1 MNRFLERIRH
11 RLNNDGTGGIFKNM
25 LILATGTTAAKAIG
39 FLSSLVITRIF
50 APEHFGLL
58 SLFIAFT
65 SLIAPLSTLCY
76 SYAVPLP
83 KSRYLAANIVMM
95 NFGITIIMSIITLI
109 IFLIGGDYIF
119 KLANADGLQPYIW
132 LIVLTQL
139 FCGFYETLSSYA
151 TRIKAF
157 KPIARTKVNQSFAG
171 SAIKII
177 SGFTPLGVTGLL
189 IGQAYS
195 QAGSSFT
202 YLKAFG
208 GELRDSLKHINL
220 KRTVK
225 TAKFYADFP
234 IYRLPSQFLLT
245 FSIQAPLLLTGK
257 IFGVAAVGQLGL
269 AVSVLSLPVIL
280 FGVSAGQAYYAETA
294 KLGGGRA
301 EEIYSLSK
309 QVAKKLFLLSLI
321 PFAILQL
328 AGEPLFVLVFGEP
341 WHQAGQFAS
350 MLSIS
355 LLAQFIVVPIINV
368 LTVLGKQR
376 MFLMFNIMRTV
387 SIVAVFSVCGYF
399 DMSQNGVIFV
409 YSLVLALNYAIM
421 AFTIFRLIRS
431 RF

>member
-1 MNRFLERIRH
+1 MNRLIRKISG
-11 RLNNDGTGGIFKNM
+11 RLGSDSAGGIFKNM

-50 APEHFGLL
+50 APEHFGIL

-65 SLIAPLSTLCY
+65 SLIAPLSNLCY

-83 KSRYLAANIVMM
+83 KSRYMAANIVMM
-95 NFGITIIMSIITLI
+95 NFGITVVMSLVTLAV
-109 IFLIGGDYIF
+109 FLFTGDFVF
-119 KLANADGLQPYIW
+119 KLANADGLQPYVW

-157 KPIARTKVNQSFAG
+157 KSIAKTKVNQSFIGA
-171 SAIKII
+171 AVKII
-177 SGFTPLGVTGLL
+177 SGFTPLGISGLL
-189 IGQAYS
+189 MGQAYS
-195 QAGSSFT
+195 QAGSSYT
-202 YLKAFG
+202 YIKAFG
-208 GELRDSLKHINL
+208 AELKDSLRHINL
-220 KRTVK
+220 RRTLR
-225 TAKFYADFP
+225 TARFYADFP
-234 IYRLPSQFLLT
+234 LYRLPSQFLLT

-294 KLGGGRA
+294 KLGAGRA
-301 EEIYSLSK
+301 AEIYELSK
-309 QVAKKLFLLSLI
+309 QVAKKLFLVSLI
-321 PFAILQL
+321 PFAVLQL
-328 AGEPLFVLVFGEP
+328 FGEPLFVLVFGEP
-341 WHQAGQFAS
+341 WHHAGQFAS

-368 LTVLGKQR
+368 LTVLGRQR

-387 SIVAVFSVCGYF
+387 SIVAVFSVCGYL
-399 DMSQNGVIFV
+399 DMTQNGVIFV
-409 YSLVLALNYAIM
+409 YSLVLALNYAVM
-421 AFTIFRLIRS
+421 AFVIFRLIRS
-431 RF
+431 RI